1 MPATPIARRLLSAA
15 LACGVAALALPAG
28 ASGAF
33 GDVEVLAP
41 FPDNPG
47 YPEGVA
53 VRNGRVYSAGA
64 ATFGTAG
71 KPPSAVLAHSRAT
84 GALLKRYDTV
94 GENVA
99 FEHANSS
106 IAFDGQGRL
115 YVLNTQLGVYRLNVT
130 TGAQTSYTPPFPDL
144 PACGQ
149 PVVKP
154 CSPTPFDA
162 PALPNDIAF
171 APDGDAFV
179 TDSLQATIWR
189 VPRGG
194 GTPKVWRQDSRF
206 ASAGIGV
213 NGLRFNRTATRI
225 FVTVTT
231 DLPGRASVYS
241 MPRLPFLP
249 SLGSLKLE
257 HSFAPDEFPDGIAFG
272 RQGDLFVSM
281 ASPAEPGVIILR
293 PDGTVKAQLTNPPNS
308 PTVPYDGPA
317 NIAFDGNGHIL
328 MTNHAPVTGANFSI
342 LDVDVKDKGTALFTP
357 LIP

>member
-1 MPATPIARRLLSAA
+1 VPATLSARRLLSAA

-28 ASGAF
+28 ASAAF
-33 GDVEVLAP
+33 GDAQVLAP
-41 FPDNPG
+41 FPNNPG
-47 YPEGVA
+47 FPEGIA

-71 KPPSAVLAHSRAT
+71 KPPSAVLVHNRAT
-84 GALLKRYDTV
+84 GALLQRFDAV
-94 GENVA
+94 GENLA

-149 PVVKP
+149 PAVPP

-171 APDGDAFV
+171 GPDGDAFV
-179 TDSLQATIWR
+179 SDSLQATIWR
-189 VPRGG
+189 IPRGG
-194 GTPKVWRQDSRF
+194 GTPKIWRQDSRF
-206 ASAGIGV
+206 ASLGIGV
-213 NGLRFNRTATRI
+213 NGLRFDRTSTRM
-225 FVTVTT
+225 FVTVTA
-231 DLPGRASVYS
+231 DLTGKASVYS
-241 MPRLPFLP
+241 MWRLPFLP
-249 SLGSLKLE
+249 AFGPLKLE
-257 HSFAPDEFPDGIAFG
+257 HSFEPDEFPDGIAFG
-272 RQGDLFVSM
+272 RQGDLYVSM

-293 PDGTVKAQLTNPPNS
+293 PDGTIKAQLTNPPNS

-317 NIAFDGNGHIL
+317 NLAFDGNGHIL
-328 MTNHAPVTGANFSI
+328 MTNHAPFTGGPFSI
-342 LDVDVKDKGTALFTP
+342 LDVDVQDKGWPLFTP